1 MIFLGNHTS
10 SLKEGDRF
18 NMKKMMFILITGLLA
33 VVLVACGGNEES
45 KEAKNDDIAKTA
57 ETDQQK
63 EQQMEEMQKKLE
75 AQQIDEKKTVAIVN
89 DKEILGIDY
98 NVALASIQGQM
109 QLMGQDPSSK
119 EATEQAKNQ
128 AIDGLVGQTLL
139 LQEANKKSY
148 NVSEADINKQ
158 LDEIKKQFKTEKELE
173 AALKESGMDM
183 KALETRIADN
193 IKLTQYVEKEV
204 PVGKITDDEIQQMY
218 DQYAEQGK
226 STGQEVPKLED
237 IKPQIEQSLQQQKQQ
252 EKLAQQVEELKKTA
266 TIDIKI

>member
-1 MIFLGNHTS
+1 MKNMIFT
-10 SLKEGDRF
+10 
-18 NMKKMMFILITGLLA
+18 LITGLLA

-45 KEAKNDDIAKTA
+45 TEAQNDDKAKTA

-63 EQQMEEMQKKLE
+63 EQQKQMEDMQKKLE
-75 AQQIDEKKTVAIVN
+75 AQQVDENETVAIVN

-119 EATEQAKNQ
+119 EAEQQAKNQ
-128 AIDGLVGQTLL
+128 AIDGIVGQTLL
-139 LQEANKKSY
+139 LQEADNKSY
-148 NVSEADINKQ
+148 KASETDINKQ

-173 AALKESGMDM
+173 ATLKESGMDM

-193 IKLTQYVEKEV
+193 IKLQQYIEKEI
-204 PVGKITDDEIQQMY
+204 PVGKVTDEEIQQMY

-226 STGQEVPKLED
+226 STGQEVLKLED

-252 EKLAQQVEELKKTA
+252 QQLAQQVEELKKTA
-266 TIDIKI
+266 TIDINI